1 MKVVSRLILILS
13 GVACRDSRIQKINM
27 KGQKTILC
35 KASKETWLKNKRTIK
50 DIHIIIGWKTV
61 HLVSSG

>member
-1 MKVVSRLILILS
+1 
-13 GVACRDSRIQKINM
+13 M
-27 KGQKTILC
+27 KGQKTSLC